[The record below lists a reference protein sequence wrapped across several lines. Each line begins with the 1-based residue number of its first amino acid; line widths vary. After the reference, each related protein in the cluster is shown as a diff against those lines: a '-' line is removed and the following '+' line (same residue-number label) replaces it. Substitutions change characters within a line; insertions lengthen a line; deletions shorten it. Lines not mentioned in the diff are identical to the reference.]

1 MLWTAP
7 PRALEVAWPRCEAD
21 LSAGAR
27 WRGWRAKTHTMLK
40 VAAIVALTAGA
51 VMCFGMAVIGMIV
64 LRMANDAGDKWWTQY
79 LSIPCWP
86 CLAVLRCSRFVGPTN
101 SDVPCLVSTDAIGR
115 RTFLATARRG
125 VKTSPLFARPPEGG
139 GLRAVVADVPLLDYI
154 LRWHIPGESISHPDC
169 RAASILIVAVHG
181 TTQRATRK
189 APSRDPASLAGH
201 LLDRQASCPQ
211 LPGQWAFR
219 WRGLRGTGS
228 QRR

>member
-1 MLWTAP
+1 
-7 PRALEVAWPRCEAD
+7 
-21 LSAGAR
+21 
-27 WRGWRAKTHTMLK
+27 MLK

-154 LRWHIPGESISHPDC
+154 LRWHAPGESISHPDC
-169 RAASILIVAVHG
+169 RAASILIVAVQTSRRCRPIAASFHRLFLDG
-181 TTQRATRK
+181 LLL
-189 APSRDPASLAGH
+189 PSRARFRFAGYAHRIRSILSLMEI
-201 LLDRQASCPQ
+201 S
-211 LPGQWAFR
+211 
-219 WRGLRGTGS
+219 T
-228 QRR
+228 